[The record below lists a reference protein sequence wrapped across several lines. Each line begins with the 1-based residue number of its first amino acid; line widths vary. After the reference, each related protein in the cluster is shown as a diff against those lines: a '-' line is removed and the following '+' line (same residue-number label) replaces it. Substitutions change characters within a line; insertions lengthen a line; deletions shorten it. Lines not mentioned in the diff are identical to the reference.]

1 MEIIR
6 HTKPASSY
14 YIHEDEMF
22 SGVNLLGNGKLGAMV
37 FGEVARER
45 IALNNDTLWQGKNYD
60 RKNPHAREGIA
71 AVRRLLAEEKP
82 YEALTYAH
90 KMLYSSPKYINPYIP
105 LCDLILSHEPPA
117 GAYSDYDRILD
128 LESGVCT
135 VRYTIGDVTYTR
147 EIFVS
152 APDNVTVVRV
162 SADKPRSVNLSA
174 YFLRRGYDFGCRQCG
189 DGGIITSG
197 NAGEGGIC
205 FACVL
210 KTVTEGGSVSVYN
223 DTVFTENADAVSFII
238 TSETSFRSEHYAEAA
253 ICTADNAAA
262 KSYDTLKERH
272 IKDHSALMRR
282 VDLRLNS
289 RDEALSAMPTDERLA
304 RFRSGGRDDGLFSLL
319 YQFGRYLLLASSR
332 AGSLASTL
340 QGIWNTSYDP
350 GWDCAYT
357 LNINTQMNYWH
368 AENTSLSE
376 CHMSLIDFITRLCE
390 NGRITAREIYGC
402 RGSVVHHNSSIYA
415 DTDIEGVYDYC
426 VVWPM
431 GGAWL
436 ALHLWEHYEYTRDAD
451 FLRRAYP
458 VMRDFAVFFTDYMI
472 CNDSGELITGP
483 SLSPENSYI
492 TADGRPGSLCMA
504 PAMDVQIIKTLFA
517 ACISAAKIIGTDA
530 DFRDGLEAAL
540 SRLPKDK
547 IDSHGRIMEWQ
558 KEYTEAEP
566 THRHTSHLFGLY
578 PGSLFTPDKT
588 PELCRA
594 AEKSL
599 ECRLDGQDNPCG
611 WEAVWRS
618 SLFSRLLCGQRAYDM
633 LCTFI
638 DKCVTGALCGR
649 VNAVLPAFQIDGNMG
664 FTAAVTEMLM
674 QSHDGLINILP
685 ALPGQWDSG
694 EVHGLRARG
703 GFGVDIHWENRK
715 PVQVTIRSDKGG
727 ACRLRFPAGSCLCC
741 NKIPLGGDEIT
752 FNAAPGA
759 VYIFK

>member
-45 IALNNDTLWQGKNYD
+45 IALNNDTLWQGKNYN

-71 AVRRLLAEEKP
+71 TMRRLLAEEKP
-82 YEALTYAH
+82 DEALTCAH
-90 KMLYSSPKYINPYIP
+90 KMLYSSPKYINPYIS

-128 LESGVCT
+128 PESGVCT

-162 SADKPRSVNLSA
+162 SADKPRSVNISA
-174 YFLRRGYDFGCRQCG
+174 YFLRRGYDFGSRQCSE
-189 DGGIITSG
+189 GGIITSG

-210 KTVTEGGSVSVYN
+210 RTVTEGGSVSVYN
-223 DTVFTENADAVSFII
+223 DTVFAENANAVSFII

-262 KSYDTLKERH
+262 KSYDVLKERH
-272 IKDHSALMRR
+272 ITEHSALMRR

-304 RFRSGGRDDGLFSLL
+304 RFRSGGRDDGLFTLL

-357 LNINTQMNYWH
+357 ININTQMNYWH
-368 AENTSLSE
+368 AENANLSE
-376 CHMSLIDFITRLCE
+376 CHMSLIDFVTRLCE
-390 NGRITAREIYGC
+390 NGRTTAREVYGC

-458 VMRDFAVFFTDYMI
+458 VMKDFAVFFTDYMI
-472 CNDSGELITGP
+472 CNDAGELITGP

-504 PAMDVQIIKTLFA
+504 PAMDIQIIRTLFA

-530 DFRDGLEAAL
+530 DFGEELEAAL

-547 IDSHGRIMEWQ
+547 IDSRGRIMEWQ

-578 PGSLFTPDKT
+578 PGSLFTPGKT

-611 WEAVWRS
+611 WEAVWRA
-618 SLFSRLLCGQRAYDM
+618 SLFSRLLCRQRAYDM

-638 DKCVTGALCGR
+638 DKCVTGALCGKA
-649 VNAVLPAFQIDGNMG
+649 NAVLPAFQIDGNMG
-664 FTAAVTEMLM
+664 FTAAITEMLM
-674 QSHDGLINILP
+674 QSHDGLISILP
-685 ALPGQWDSG
+685 ALPGQWESG
-694 EVHGLRARG
+694 EVCGLRARG
-703 GFGVDIHWENRK
+703 CFGVDIRWENRK

-727 ACRLRFPAGSCLCC
+727 ACRLRFPAGSSLCC
-741 NKIPLGGDEIT
+741 NKIPRGGDEIS